1 MYTFLFWNLNRKP
14 LTESIVRIAVR
25 YEVDLIILA
34 ENTTSS
40 AKIVSTIN
48 TYSSASYEQ
57 APILGCRK
65 LELFTR
71 FPGHLLKVVLEDERL
86 TARSLILPGTVHSIL
101 LIGLHFPSKSFMDEE
116 DQTAL
121 VPIYADLVNQAEKAV
136 GHQRSLLSG
145 DFNMNPYERGLVSAT
160 GFNSVMSRAIS
171 DRGSRTVH
179 GREWSFFYN
188 PMWGLFG
195 DRTPGPPGTYY
206 YAGTGPASY
215 YWHIF
220 DQILIRPT
228 LYQLCSSVDVKILD
242 SDGHAPFLLSNGTP
256 NTKVYSDHLPLLVRI
271 EM

>member
-1 MYTFLFWNLNRKP
+1 M
-14 LTESIVRIAVR
+14 R
-25 YEVDLIILA
+25 YEVDVIILA

-40 AKIVSTIN
+40 AKIVSTLN
-48 TYSSASYEQ
+48 TYSSVSYEY
-57 APILGCRK
+57 APVLGCRK

-71 FPGHLLKVVLEDERL
+71 FPSNRLNTVLEDERL
-86 TARSLILPGTVHSIL
+86 TARLLVLPRAVQSIL
-101 LIGLHFPSKSFMDEE
+101 LVALHFPSKTYMDEE

-121 VPIYADLVNQAEKAV
+121 VPIYVDLVNQAEKAI
-136 GHQRSLLSG
+136 GHQRSLLIG

-160 GFNSVMSRAIS
+160 GFNGVMSRAIA
-171 DRGSRTVH
+171 DKGSRTVQ

-220 DQILIRPT
+220 DQVLIRPA
-228 LYQLCSSVDVKILD
+228 LYQLCGNIDVEILD
-242 SDGHAPFLLSNGTP
+242 SDGHAQFLLPNGAP

-271 EM
+271 EI